1 MNKAKSTSE
10 EVNRMPSSIKMIKAT
25 HVSGEQSTAKIE
37 TKVEEKMI
45 PNRQDASDLKA
56 SGVTP
61 VGLAKQHAND
71 ILAQAEQERQ
81 TLMFETLKEI
91 EELKTKAYDE
101 AYQSGLKAGHD
112 EGYQQ
117 GYAQATEQAQIENEQ
132 ELEKIQLMREET
144 LAEIDQYKFDK
155 KDELIKLA
163 SHMAEK
169 IIHKEIDASDKGIL
183 ALAEPY
189 FYQLDREEDRIA
201 ITVHPSNRE
210 QLESQLEDI
219 EKIVP
224 GTRIVIYGNPKV
236 KKDGLI
242 IESSRAVIDLEVKK
256 QLEAMLQEIDE
267 MERTVDA

>member
-1 MNKAKSTSE
+1 
-10 EVNRMPSSIKMIKAT
+10 MPSSIKMIKAT

-112 EGYQQ
+112 ELLPD
-117 GYAQATEQAQIENEQ
+117 N
-132 ELEKIQLMREET
+132 KT
-144 LAEIDQYKFDK
+144 LSTLRNK
-155 KDELIKLA
+155 KA
-163 SHMAEK
+163 N
-169 IIHKEIDASDKGIL
+169 G
-183 ALAEPY
+183 
-189 FYQLDREEDRIA
+189 
-201 ITVHPSNRE
+201 HPM
-210 QLESQLEDI
+210 
-219 EKIVP
+219 P
-224 GTRIVIYGNPKV
+224 
-236 KKDGLI
+236 
-242 IESSRAVIDLEVKK
+242 
-256 QLEAMLQEIDE
+256 
-267 MERTVDA
+267 